1 MKLLMKFIPLCQM
14 ANSWLYEFLV
24 HHVFPGVNWNG
35 GADESG
41 GVCVWGGSEA
51 ALESVLV
58 WASAGVLF
66 HFFQSVIIPYIYW
79 SITSVLP
86 SAGWLPLTLRLT
98 ERKTTCGPGSPSLRE
113 LLSLFS
119 ARAQLKPSP
128 APFGLWDARIGSVM
142 PLPSGPRPDPGVQP
156 ILCSIRFPTFDSGRG
171 AALSPT
177 TPERDTEKGIICIK
191 L

>member
-1 MKLLMKFIPLCQM
+1 MIFLRNCSWNSSYYVRWQILDCLTFWLIEMVVLM
-14 ANSWLYEFLV
+14 SR
-24 HHVFPGVNWNG
+24 
-35 GADESG
+35 
-41 GVCVWGGSEA
+41 GVCVCVFGGSEA
-51 ALESVLV
+51 TLESVLD

-66 HFFQSVIIPYIYW
+66 RFILSIIVSYIYW

-86 SAGWLPLTLRLT
+86 SAGWLPLTLRLM
-98 ERKTTCGPGSPSLRE
+98 ERKTTCGLGSPSLRE

-119 ARAQLKPSP
+119 AQAQLKPSP